1 MKMRGK
7 LMTNFEQFKKDIQTM
22 SAEQFVDFI
31 YSTHGFC
38 QEQQNCCQS
47 CCKCFSD
54 WLNRKHQEQARDN
67 STISGYVFL
76 KNDKCV

>member
-1 MKMRGK
+1 MRGK

-38 QEQQNCCQS
+38 QDMSNNCGGQLPCS
-47 CCKCFSD
+47 V
-54 WLNRKHQEQARDN
+54 L
-67 STISGYVFL
+67 
-76 KNDKCV
+76 

>member
-1 MKMRGK
+1 
-7 LMTNFEQFKKDIQTM
+7 MTNFEQFKKDIQTM

-38 QEQQNCCQS
+38 QDMSNNCGGQLLCS
-47 CCKCFSD
+47 VCFSD
-54 WLNRKHQEQARDN
+54 WLNREHKEQARDN
-67 STISGYVFL
+67 SMISGYVFL